1 MRASAMVNDQ
11 HVTFVLYSVCTRAP
25 VHARKESIVTQVHL
39 TVDGQAQVVDVDE
52 DIPLLYVLRNE
63 LDLKNPRFGC
73 GLSQCG
79 ACTVI
84 MDGNAIRSCVTP
96 ATAADGHEIV
106 TLAGLGTEENP
117 HPVQQAFVEET
128 ALQCGYCLNA
138 WVMTSA
144 ALLDHNPEPN
154 DAEIREALTG
164 LKCRC
169 ANHMS
174 FMRAVKRAAEIKKT
188 AGAEGVRA

>member
-1 MRASAMVNDQ
+1 MAE
-11 HVTFVLYSVCTRAP
+11 VTLN
-25 VHARKESIVTQVHL
+25 
-39 TVDGQAQVVDVDE
+39 VDGQLQVVDVDPE
-52 DIPLLYVLRNE
+52 TPLLYVLRND

-84 MDGNAIRSCVTP
+84 MDGAAIRSCVTP
-96 ATAADGHEIV
+96 VADAEGTEV
-106 TLAGLGTEENP
+106 TTLAGLGTPEDP
-117 HPVQQAFVEET
+117 HPIQQAFVEET
-128 ALQCGYCLNA
+128 ATQCGYCING
-138 WVMTSA
+138 WIMTSA
-144 ALLDHNPEPN
+144 AFLDQNPEPT

-174 FMRAVKRAAEIKKT
+174 YLRAVKRAAEIRQSASK
-188 AGAEGVRA
+188 EEVEV

>member
-1 MRASAMVNDQ
+1 MGS
-11 HVTFVLYSVCTRAP
+11 VTFSSN
-25 VHARKESIVTQVHL
+25 VHQEGCQVASFTL
-39 TVDGQAQVVDVDE
+39 KVDGQTQVVDVDE
-52 DIPLLYVLRNE
+52 DTPLLYVLRNE

-84 MDGNAIRSCVTP
+84 LDGKAIRSCITQVP
-96 ATAADGHEIV
+96 DAEGHEIT
-106 TLAGLGTEENP
+106 TLAGLGTPDNP

-144 ALLDHNPEPN
+144 ALLETNPDPT
-154 DAEIREALTG
+154 DTEIREALKG

-169 ANHMS
+169 AMHMAYL
-174 FMRAVKRAAEIKKT
+174 RAVKRAAEIMKT
-188 AGAEGVRA
+188 ASREEVRA

>member
-1 MRASAMVNDQ
+1 M
-11 HVTFVLYSVCTRAP
+11 
-25 VHARKESIVTQVHL
+25 TQVSL
-39 TVDGQAQVVDVDE
+39 TVDGKTQVVDVD
-52 DIPLLYVLRNE
+52 DDMPLLYTLRNE

-84 MDGNAIRSCVTP
+84 MDGEAVRSCILPTS
-96 ATAADGHEIV
+96 AAEGHEV
-106 TLAGLGTEENP
+106 TTLQGLGTEENP
-117 HPVQQAFVEET
+117 HPVQEAFVEET
-128 ALQCGYCLNA
+128 ALQCGYCINA

-144 ALLDHNPEPN
+144 AFLEQNPDPT

-174 FMRAVKRAAEIKKT
+174 FLRAVKRAAEIRKT
-188 AGAEGVRA
+188 VTKQGSLA